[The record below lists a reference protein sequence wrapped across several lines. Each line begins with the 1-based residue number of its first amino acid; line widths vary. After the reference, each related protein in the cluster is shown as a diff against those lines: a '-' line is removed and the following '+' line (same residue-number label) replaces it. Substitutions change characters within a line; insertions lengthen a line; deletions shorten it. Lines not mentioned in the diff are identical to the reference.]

1 MRVLYLSLLLSLC
14 TAAAGAQNMD
24 NDRIAALLEREVQE
38 LEGDPGFW
46 QFVYGERA
54 LMLITDPDA
63 NRMRIFTPV
72 LEDKYL
78 DEEQLRRMLEAN
90 FHSAL
95 DAKYAL
101 YGGYVISVFTHPLRE
116 LSESQLLDALRQVVN
131 LADNFGSTYSSTGL
145 IFAPEA
151 PEETPK
157 INQSPSGGKKN

>member
-1 MRVLYLSLLLSLC
+1 MRLPVLFFLLVLSATSLP
-14 TAAAGAQNMD
+14 AQGMD

-46 QFVYGERA
+46 QFVFGERA
-54 LMLITDPDA
+54 LMLITDPAA

-72 LEDKYL
+72 VEEKFL
-78 DEEQLRRMLEAN
+78 DEDQLRRMLEAN

-101 YGGYVISVFTHPLRE
+101 YGGYVISVFTHPLKE
-116 LSESQLLDALRQVVN
+116 LSEEQLLDALHQVVN
-131 LADNFGSTYSSTGL
+131 LADNFGSTYSSTSL

-151 PEETPK
+151 PQNAPK
-157 INQSPSGGKKN
+157 INTSPSGGKKN